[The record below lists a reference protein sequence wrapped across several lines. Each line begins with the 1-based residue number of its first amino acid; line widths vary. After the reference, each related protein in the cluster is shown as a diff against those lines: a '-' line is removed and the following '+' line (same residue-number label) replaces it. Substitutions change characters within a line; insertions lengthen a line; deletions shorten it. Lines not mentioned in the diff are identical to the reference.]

1 MTAATFPLKGRQDHG
16 EDMIILYNLGLHFLE
31 LFSGG
36 SQPIRENVAIDINT
50 ALDAIGIFEDNGNEI
65 KASRNS
71 IDLGPN
77 KKPRD
82 SEGGPEGERGP
93 SSTSASAV
101 QSLRGMGVP
110 NSLCDLVGDMIDTI
124 NGDFCSRDTY
134 AFIWDVRDD
143 IELLIDNPEYLEN
156 INVEE
161 ACRHGLRISES
172 LWACRN
178 DELKSL
184 LEMYSS
190 FPNQPKSQASIIY
203 GCGGIGKTALV
214 RDFLKQIDANTCV
227 LLTGKFEK
235 NDHTKAYS
243 AIASALDRY
252 CLWITQHGEAP
263 FIQNL
268 RSSLQ
273 DAFGKD
279 ASALLQHI
287 PSLSSLIEDQG
298 SLRDTEHSCLDPQKK
313 LQYLFSLFVRAI
325 AGVSSST
332 LILYLENLQYLDAES
347 SSLMKNLLLDNT
359 NVFLLGCC
367 RDDQMESKHPLRTML
382 KEVKSF
388 GVKHHLI
395 RLESLPQNTVNTFI
409 SKQLHLLPRK
419 TRALARILHQKSGG
433 NPFFLRV
440 LLDDLNR
447 EGLIS
452 VSLSKCCW
460 AWDLQ
465 KIRARDLAD
474 DVVEYLSASL
484 DRLPGDVLS
493 ALCTL
498 SCFGSSSDRSL
509 DVLQTELEL
518 PLTKNLDKAVEECL
532 LMKDE
537 NGVYSFSS
545 ERLKDAAYSRMKCED
560 RCLHHFNYGL
570 TLAAAALKNEDDTLL
585 LIAVSQINFG
595 GVESVSSDDEAVT
608 VARYNLR
615 AGRKATALSDYSSA
629 YWFYDHGIDFLKPGH
644 WKWNYELSLA
654 LFVGAAE
661 SALAVGEYDIVSILS
676 EQVMHYANKFEDKMP
691 IFYVTIRR
699 SYAEDEV

>member
-1 MTAATFPLKGRQDHG
+1 
-16 EDMIILYNLGLHFLE
+16 
-31 LFSGG
+31 
-36 SQPIRENVAIDINT
+36 
-50 ALDAIGIFEDNGNEI
+50 
-65 KASRNS
+65 
-71 IDLGPN
+71 
-77 KKPRD
+77 
-82 SEGGPEGERGP
+82 
-93 SSTSASAV
+93 
-101 QSLRGMGVP
+101 
-110 NSLCDLVGDMIDTI
+110 
-124 NGDFCSRDTY
+124 
-134 AFIWDVRDD
+134 
-143 IELLIDNPEYLEN
+143 
-156 INVEE
+156 
-161 ACRHGLRISES
+161 
-172 LWACRN
+172 
-178 DELKSL
+178 
-184 LEMYSS
+184 
-190 FPNQPKSQASIIY
+190 
-203 GCGGIGKTALV
+203 
-214 RDFLKQIDANTCV
+214 
-227 LLTGKFEK
+227 
-235 NDHTKAYS
+235 
-243 AIASALDRY
+243 
-252 CLWITQHGEAP
+252 
-263 FIQNL
+263 
-268 RSSLQ
+268 
-273 DAFGKD
+273 
-279 ASALLQHI
+279 
-287 PSLSSLIEDQG
+287 
-298 SLRDTEHSCLDPQKK
+298 
-313 LQYLFSLFVRAI
+313 
-325 AGVSSST
+325 
-332 LILYLENLQYLDAES
+332 
-347 SSLMKNLLLDNT
+347 MKNLLLDNA
-359 NVFLLGCC
+359 NIFLLGCC

-382 KEVKSF
+382 KEVESF

-433 NPFFLRV
+433 NPFFLRYVCVFAFFFPHAQYILVISNSVMIMSSV

-460 AWDLQ
+460 TWDLQ
-465 KIRARDLAD
+465 KICARDLAD

-498 SCFGSSSDRSL
+498 SCFGTSSDRSL

-545 ERLKDAAYSRMKCED
+545 ERLKDAAYSRMKYED

-644 WKWNYELSLA
+644 WKRNYELSLS

-661 SALAVGEYDIVSILS
+661 SALVVGEYDVVSILS
-676 EQVMHYANKFEDKMP
+676 EQVMHYANKFEDKTP
-691 IFYVTIRR
+691 IFYVIIRLLMLR
-699 SYAEDEV
+699 MKYSECIKCSMDVLNQLNEHLPIESNEDDVALIQRHTKELLQGMKDDDLLNYRCMRNDKKIFAMKVLAKITEPLIVTQAGTYPIVVMKMVELSMKFGFCSFTSFAFVNYGCFIASTGSIREGFRYSKIGLTLMERFGNKAAGEVFAYSTQLKAYIEPVQSSIEFHKEGARASMISGKFFCAVS